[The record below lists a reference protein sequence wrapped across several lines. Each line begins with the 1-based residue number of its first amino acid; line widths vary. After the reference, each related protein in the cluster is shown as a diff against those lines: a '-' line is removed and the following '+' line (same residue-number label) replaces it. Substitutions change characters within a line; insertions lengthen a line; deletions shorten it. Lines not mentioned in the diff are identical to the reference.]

1 MYLEKYLR
9 EILFTESTWK
19 ILGKS
24 SKREAENTAFLIGG
38 VVTGHVSYIRAA
50 GRGDNSVR
58 HA

>member
-9 EILFTESTWK
+9 EILFTESTWKILGK

-38 VVTGHVSYIRAA
+38 VVTA
-50 GRGDNSVR
+50 
-58 HA
+58 